1 MQPALKITGQHKG
14 AITSIVQMPDS
25 SSDLFLTGC
34 SDGYV
39 RMYAL
44 SALSE
49 ETTESPVYQF
59 DQSSTGVK
67 QLCTMSENTFL
78 SSGMDNTVRL
88 WDVRAQDHQ
97 RLLKDPN
104 FGQLT
109 WLQKYNSNIFASACN
124 DGLVNFWDVR
134 KMQLVKQVTLPSHGS
149 ISAL

>member
-1 MQPALKITGQHKG
+1 MQPVLKITGQHKG

-25 SSDLFLTGC
+25 SSDFFLTGC

-49 ETTESPVYQF
+49 ETTESPVVYEF
-59 DQSSTGVK
+59 DQGCTGVK
-67 QLCTMSENTFL
+67 QLMTMSENTFL
-78 SSGMDNTVRL
+78 SSGNDNTVRL

-109 WLQKYNSNIFASACN
+109 WL
-124 DGLVNFWDVR
+124 
-134 KMQLVKQVTLPSHGS
+134 
-149 ISAL
+149 